1 MSADEPLARRV
12 KSADDITGADG
23 DRKKNRYYFDRHKPE
38 YRLQFEK
45 ITEEM
50 QSKCPVAWSETYNG
64 HWVAADSK
72 HVFELARCPGVSNH
86 HDLAGETPYQ
96 GITIPKAQ
104 RATVVRGGIL
114 EMDEPEHSTY
124 RGALNP
130 YLSPAAVKR
139 WQPFVDEIV
148 RAALDEKIESGQI
161 DFVDDLANIVPAVLT
176 LAMMGIELKKWPV
189 YSEPAHLSVSTPEHS
204 PDAARVAELNRQ
216 MGIDMINTMMEV
228 RENPRPGLVNAL
240 LQLRIG
246 GEPAP
251 DLEILGNLG
260 LIIGGGFDT
269 TTALTAHA
277 LEWLSE
283 NPDQRELLSR
293 ERDTLL
299 NPATEE
305 FLRYYTPAPGDGR
318 TFSEDVEVEGQRF
331 KEGERLWISWAM
343 ANRDPS
349 VFDEPNEVVLDRK
362 GNRHFS
368 FGIGVHRCVGSNVAR
383 TVFKSM
389 LTAVLDRMPDY
400 VCDPERT
407 EHYETIGV
415 IQGMKHLPATFTP
428 GKRLGPGLSE
438 TLDKLQ
444 RICDEQ
450 GLARP
455 ITERKEAAVID

>member
-1 MSADEPLARRV
+1 MSVDDIADGTV
-12 KSADDITGADG
+12 DGTADDSR
-23 DRKKNRYYFDRHKPE
+23 RKPTYHFDRHTPE

-50 QSKCPVAWSETYNG
+50 QAKCPMAWSETYNG
-64 HWVAADSK
+64 HWVAAGSRE
-72 HVFELARCPGVSNH
+72 VFELARCPAVSNH
-86 HDLAGETPYQ
+86 HDISGETPYQ
-96 GITIPKAQ
+96 GITIPKAS

-114 EMDEPEHSTY
+114 EMDEPEHSAY

-130 YLSPAAVKR
+130 YLSPAAIKR
-139 WQPFVDEIV
+139 WEPFIHEIT
-148 RAALDEKIESGQI
+148 RAALDEHIESGRI
-161 DFVDDLANIVPAVLT
+161 DFVDDLANVVPAVFT
-176 LAMMGIELKKWPV
+176 LAMMGIDLKKWNV
-189 YSEPAHLSVSTPEHS
+189 YSEPTHASVYTPEHA
-204 PDAARVAELNRQ
+204 PEREKINEQHRA
-216 MGIDMINTMMEV
+216 MGIDLITNMMEI

-240 LQLRIG
+240 LQLRID

-251 DLEILGNLG
+251 DIEILGNLG

-277 LEWLSE
+277 LEWLGE
-283 NPDQRELLSR
+283 HPTDRERLSR

-299 NPATEE
+299 DPATEE
-305 FLRYYTPAPGDGR
+305 FLRFFTPAPGDGR
-318 TFSEDVEVEGQRF
+318 TFSDDVEVEGYRF
-331 KEGERLWISWAM
+331 KKFERLWLSWAM

-349 VFDEPNEVVLDRK
+349 VFDEPNTVIMDRK

-400 VCDPERT
+400 VCDPEGT
-407 EHYETIGV
+407 VHYETIGV
-415 IQGMKHLPATFTP
+415 IQGMRHLPATFTP
-428 GKRLGPGLSE
+428 GPRLGPGLDE

-444 RICDEQ
+444 RICEEQ
-450 GLARP
+450 ELARP
-455 ITERKEAAVID
+455 ITERKQAAVID